1 MRIVVTGVTG
11 QVGWELVRSLQP
23 LGEVVALDSRTLDL
37 ADAAA
42 PARLQAKLREIGN
55 GEGERQS

>member
-1 MRIVVTGVTG
+1 MRIVVTGITG

-23 LGEVVALDSRTLDL
+23 LGEVIGIDSAGLDL

-42 PARLQAKLREIGN
+42 APERLQARLPSKT
-55 GEGERQS
+55 